1 MKGEIIFKRWKPEE
15 EYAEDEADIAEEI
28 KLLDER
34 SFFAHLD
41 SVCKYKTT
49 KRLKRPFVHLD
60 SVYKIPGQCLFTNR
74 K

>member
-34 SFFAHLD
+34 SLFAHLG
-41 SVCKYKTT
+41 SVVKYKTT
-49 KRLKRPFVHLD
+49 MRQEESLGTPRQCLQNTWTVFVH
-60 SVYKIPGQCLFTNR
+60 K
-74 K
+74 